1 MNIKIPVLFLFL
13 CLSFFACKKFDNERI
28 NKLSSDNVNV
38 NKSLVTATSIILD
51 IGKEGI
57 TEYGH
62 CWSVNNEPT
71 ISDFKSTKTT
81 EIKTGY
87 FTDTLKNLHPNTTY
101 KIRSYAKNNS
111 TVLYG
116 ETKTFTTITTGITV
130 TARNETAVTNTSA
143 TVKGIISNLKSLKI
157 QDYGHCWS
165 KTSNPTINDFKT
177 SFGELSQDNE
187 FTSSL
192 TNLELETPFYIRSY
206 AIADNSTILYS
217 DTVILVIPQLQ
228 VQTISAQTTSA
239 TTATLTGNIL
249 KLGVNTVT
257 NHGFCWS
264 YSTSSP
270 DINSTV
276 VSLNSINHTGN
287 FTTILNNISQGI
299 TYYYR
304 AFATEGAVIR
314 YGEIKSFTN
323 N

>member
-1 MNIKIPVLFLFL
+1 MNLKISVLFLFL
-13 CLSFFACKKFDNERI
+13 CVSFVACKKFDNERI
-28 NKLSSDNVNV
+28 NKLTSDNVTV
-38 NKSLVTATSIILD
+38 DKSLVTATSVILD
-51 IGKEGI
+51 IGKDGI

-71 ISDFKSTKTT
+71 IRDSKTTKNT

-87 FTDTLKNLHPNTTY
+87 FTDTLKNLNANTTY
-101 KIRSYAKNNS
+101 KIRSYAKINS
-111 TVLYG
+111 SVLYG
-116 ETKTFTTITTGITV
+116 ETKSFTTTTTGITV
-130 TARNETAVTNTSA
+130 TASYETAVTNTSA
-143 TVKGIISNLKSLKI
+143 TIQGKINNLKSLKI

-165 KTSNPTINDFKT
+165 KTVTPTINDFKT
-177 SFGELSQDNE
+177 SFGELSQDIE

-192 TNLELETPFYIRSY
+192 NNLQLETPFYIRSY
-206 AIADNSTILYS
+206 VIADNATIIYS

-228 VQTISAQTTSA
+228 VQTISAQNLNPSTV
-239 TTATLTGNIL
+239 TLTGNIL

-264 YSTSSP
+264 VSTSSP

-276 VSLNSINHTGN
+276 VQLGSINHTGN
-287 FTTILNNISQGI
+287 FTTTLNNLTQGI

-304 AFATEGAVIR
+304 AYAVEGSIIR
-314 YGEIKSFTN
+314 YGEVKSFTN